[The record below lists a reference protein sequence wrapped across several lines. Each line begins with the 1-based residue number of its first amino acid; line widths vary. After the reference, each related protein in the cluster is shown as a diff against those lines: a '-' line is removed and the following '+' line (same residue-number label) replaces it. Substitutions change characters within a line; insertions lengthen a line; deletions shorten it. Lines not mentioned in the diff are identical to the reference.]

1 MIDTELVEALARTLA
16 GSPVRELSISQE
28 GLEVRFTR
36 VPGSVAAVESAP
48 ADSPET
54 AIPEPA
60 DQVVRSPRVGIYH
73 KPQRRV
79 HVGDRIE
86 AGEVV
91 GYIEAMRIL
100 NEVVAAASGAVT
112 HVYVEDGSPVEYGE
126 ELFRLVDSAPE
137 SLS

>member
-16 GSPVRELSISQE
+16 GTPVSELSVRQE
-28 GLEVRFTR
+28 GMEIHLCR
-36 VPGSVAAVESAP
+36 VPDVITSM
-48 ADSPET
+48 ET
-54 AIPEPA
+54 AHVETLPTTLPESA

-86 AGEVV
+86 AGEII

-100 NEVVAAASGAVT
+100 NEVVAVASGAVT
-112 HVYVEDGSPVEYGE
+112 DVYVEDGSPVEYGE
-126 ELFRLVDSAPE
+126 ELFRLAGGASETVP
-137 SLS
+137 